1 MKKNSLSTKGLSLSQ
16 SQSISNL
23 CFQEARD
30 IQSKIENINNCEKT
44 LTLPT
49 GVYVETQGFPIPENI
64 GELLHKKATLHAT
77 QAFLMENIQAKSN
90 LIEELKNRKFV
101 YNVPKPEEPN
111 LEYFFS
117 KESVDED
124 WGWEQL
130 TVDEHNEY
138 LESEAYASHYGQFI
152 HKGGKLDKLRN
163 ELPKLKTLEW
173 IEIEKDKKT
182 PLDVSIH
189 HNIDQLGDLHK
200 EFSSIHRDHEQRVN
214 YFKAKVKNLV
224 TIENAR
230 IANENADT
238 QGKVNDVN
246 KKLTRDYV
254 NLINEWQDNYRKSNM
269 EFNAEI
275 QNEIGRVS
283 SLRISVD
290 PRFKPVIDQYLSF
303 LKEE

>member
-230 IANENADT
+230 IANENANT